1 MEWNDFGVCTGQ
13 AVLNRFWVRIV
24 QHNVLGE
31 QKEANLTEAERIFQ
45 LGRHQLLVPS
55 RRPDDGSAVK
65 AAIILPRL
73 FFQTSVWFA
82 LCEMPFSGPT
92 FAMKASR
99 LHNRISV
106 VTNSGTSQKCEG
118 GLGI

>member
-1 MEWNDFGVCTGQ
+1 MEWNDFGVCIGQ

-55 RRPDDGSAVK
+55 QRPDDGRTVK
-65 AAIILPRL
+65 AA
-73 FFQTSVWFA
+73 FHSSQ
-82 LCEMPFSGPT
+82 
-92 FAMKASR
+92 
-99 LHNRISV
+99 V
-106 VTNSGTSQKCEG
+106 VFPNFC
-118 GLGI
+118 LV